1 MKKIIQA
8 LLCLLVITSF
18 TGCSSAKDSAV
29 STSDETIAKVT
40 TETTNNSDGEL
51 SNIEKDGYIIYDYSY
66 KDALLLAG
74 STAESIKNKTTGT
87 QTTYTFVDHVL
98 SCGTYMNGEIVE
110 DNKDNIKTITGSFN
124 VTKNPYD
131 ITDLKISITTDTKTD
146 KKTGYIIVNGKQIDI
161 NSKFGPIS

>member
-18 TGCSSAKDSAV
+18 TGCSSANE
-29 STSDETIAKVT
+29 STSDETTSSVT

-74 STAESIKNKTTGT
+74 TTAESIKGKTTGT

-98 SCGTYMNGEIVE
+98 SCGTYMNGELVE